1 MAGREFD
8 LERHFQQN
16 YYCQSTLCKDK
27 QRIITK
33 KRIEKRENVAEDTV
47 CDRYYGH
54 VSQKD
59 YPFIY
64 YFRLFT
70 YQKVFFVKTDIFG
83 LKMHIEVFESA
94 DGKKFLSQR
103 PLVEIRNST
112 KTFLSATQRE
122 LK

>member
-54 VSQKD
+54 VSQKEF
-59 YPFIY
+59 PFITTFDY
-64 YFRLFT
+64 LRTKKCF
-70 YQKVFFVKTDIFG
+70 FFVKTDIFG
-83 LKMHIEVFESA
+83 LKMHIKVFESA
-94 DGKKFLSQR
+94 DGQNF
-103 PLVEIRNST
+103 
-112 KTFLSATQRE
+112 
-122 LK
+122 

>member
-47 CDRYYGH
+47 CDRNNGH
-54 VSQKD
+54 VSQIE
-59 YPFIY
+59 YPLIN
-64 YFRLFT
+64 YFRLFMN
-70 YQKVFFVKTDIFG
+70 QKVFFFAKTDIFG
-83 LKMHIEVFESA
+83 VKMHIKVFESDL
-94 DGKKFLSQR
+94 DGGRSNFLKSGR
-103 PLVEIRNST
+103 RWIH
-112 KTFLSATQRE
+112 RE
-122 LK
+122 

>member
-33 KRIEKRENVAEDTV
+33 KRIEKRENDAEDTV

-54 VSQKD
+54 VSQIE
-59 YPFIY
+59 PIN
-64 YFRLFT
+64 YFRLFMN
-70 YQKVFFVKTDIFG
+70 QNAFFCQNWHFW
-83 LKMHIEVFESA
+83 H
-94 DGKKFLSQR
+94 
-103 PLVEIRNST
+103 
-112 KTFLSATQRE
+112 
-122 LK
+122 